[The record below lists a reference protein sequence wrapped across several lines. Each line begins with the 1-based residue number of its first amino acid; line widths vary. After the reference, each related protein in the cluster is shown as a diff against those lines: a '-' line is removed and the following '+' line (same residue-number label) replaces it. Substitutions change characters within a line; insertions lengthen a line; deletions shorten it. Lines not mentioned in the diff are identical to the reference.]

1 MALALEQGNK
11 CHDLARMRPSLQV
24 GNSCANSRAG
34 TSRRRPATANHSR
47 AAVFISAR
55 GDVRIGPVA
64 ALPDVLSDLGVAP
77 RRVFARAGVKRAA
90 FRNPESRIS
99 YEALG
104 RLFEESEALTGCHHV
119 GLLIGERFAL
129 KDLGAVGYLMQNSCS
144 VGDALRALLRYLHL
158 YDRGAAPVL
167 LKLEP
172 ASVILGYSIYKEGIP
187 ATAQMYDA
195 AIAIGF
201 RILQEIG
208 GPAWRPLAVQFAH
221 QRPEDVR
228 PYHRLFGPSVRFDA
242 EVSGIAF
249 ASSWLD
255 HSITGADPALHEL
268 ISRALTDD
276 LGTKRIAFSEQ
287 VQGVLH
293 QMVLG
298 GTSSAQEVARLF
310 GIHERTLR
318 KRLRAE
324 ETNLHRLVSQARFEI
339 AQQLLKYTRL
349 PTSEIAAALRYADL
363 STFSRAFKTW
373 AKMSPRQYRR
383 AP

>member
-11 CHDLARMRPSLQV
+11 CHDLARMKLSPRV
-24 GNSCANSRAG
+24 GNNHTNSGTG
-34 TSRRRPATANHSR
+34 TSRRRPAAADRSRVATFTTAP
-47 AAVFISAR
+47 

-64 ALPDVLSDLGVAP
+64 ALPDVLSELGVAP
-77 RRVFARAGVKRAA
+77 RRAFARARVKLAA

-104 RLFEESEALTGCHHV
+104 RLFAASEALTGCRHV

-129 KDLGAVGYLMQNSCS
+129 KDLGAVGYLMRNSRTI
-144 VGDALRALLRYLHL
+144 GDALRSLLLNLHL
-158 YDRGAAPVL
+158 QDRGAVPVL

-172 ASVILGYSIYKEGIP
+172 SSVLLGYSIYKQGIP

-201 RILQEIG
+201 RILREIG
-208 GPAWRPLAVQFAH
+208 GPTWRPLAVQFAH
-221 QRPEDVR
+221 QRPDDVR
-228 PYHRLFGPSVRFDA
+228 PYRRLFGPSVRFNA

-255 HSITGADPALHEL
+255 HGIAGADPALHEL
-268 ISRALTDD
+268 ISRTIS
-276 LGTKRIAFSEQ
+276 LGTKPIAFSEQ
-287 VQGVLH
+287 VQSVLH
-293 QMVLG
+293 QMVLS
-298 GTSSAQEVARLF
+298 GTSSAADVARLF
-310 GIHERTLR
+310 GVHERTLR

-324 ETNLHRLVSQARFEI
+324 RITLHRLVSQTRFEL
-339 AQQLLKYTRL
+339 AQQLLKYTQL
-349 PTSEIAAALRYADL
+349 PTSEVAAALRYADL
-363 STFSRAFKTW
+363 STFSRAFRTW

-383 AP
+383 LP